1 MAGAASGASN
11 IFGFPTLAVAARA
24 FAVVLGLTAVAAA
37 LSSPASAQEDGW
49 EKSMIAAT
57 KALQAR
63 DYVTAETQL
72 QAALVMAEG
81 FGTGDPRLGRTL
93 SNLAYIYRLEGR
105 LALAEPLY
113 RRSLALWEGLL
124 GPKHLDVATA
134 LNNLAGLYDLQGR
147 WDDAEAGFLRSLE
160 IRREVL
166 GEHHPDVATSLYY
179 LSRMYRSA
187 GRLDEAGVYLE
198 RSLAIWERILGP
210 AHVTVASN
218 LYDLAQLYRAQGRFD
233 EAERIEGRIR
243 AIWAYRAQQPA
254 N

>member
-11 IFGFPTLAVAARA
+11 IFGFPTLAVAARV
-24 FAVVLGLTAVAAA
+24 FAVVLCFTAVAAA
-37 LSSPASAQEDGW
+37 LSSPASAQEDDW

-57 KALQAR
+57 KAL
-63 DYVTAETQL
+63 
-72 QAALVMAEG
+72 
-81 FGTGDPRLGRTL
+81 
-93 SNLAYIYRLEGR
+93 
-105 LALAEPLY
+105 
-113 RRSLALWEGLL
+113 L
-124 GPKHLDVATA
+124 GPNHLDVATA
-134 LNNLAGLYDLQGR
+134 LNNLAGLYDLQDR

-160 IRREVL
+160 IRRKVL
-166 GEHHPDVATSLYY
+166 GERHPDVATSLYY

-187 GRLDEAGVYLE
+187 GRLDEAGIYLE

-218 LYDLAQLYRAQGRFD
+218 LYDLAQVYRAQGRFD